1 MTKKETI
8 NLLIDVLMGN
18 KEVEDMQIF
27 VDFLTHERELLE
39 KKSSNSGQTKTQKE
53 NETIK
58 EKIVETLRDLGK
70 YVTITEIQNANVE
83 LGTYSNQKISALLK
97 QLVDNKEIEKVI
109 DVVTKPLDYDL
120 PKWILN
126 RQKDTKDGS
135 YTQQVANNWD
145 TKMREDLER
154 MKKMKLHK
162 GLRHY
167 FGLRVRGQHT
177 CSTGRRGKTV
187 GVSKKK

>member
-1 MTKKETI
+1 MENKKMTKKETI

-18 KEVEDMQIF
+18 KEVEDTQIF
-27 VDFLTHERELLE
+27 VDFLIHERELLE

-70 YVTITEIQNANVE
+70 YVTITEIQNANAE

-109 DVVTKPLDYDL
+109 D
-120 PKWILN
+120 
-126 RQKDTKDGS
+126 
-135 YTQQVANNWD
+135 
-145 TKMREDLER
+145 
-154 MKKMKLHK
+154 
-162 GLRHY
+162 
-167 FGLRVRGQHT
+167 
-177 CSTGRRGKTV
+177 
-187 GVSKKK
+187 KKKAYFKA

>member
-109 DVVTKPLDYDL
+109 D
-120 PKWILN
+120 
-126 RQKDTKDGS
+126 
-135 YTQQVANNWD
+135 
-145 TKMREDLER
+145 
-154 MKKMKLHK
+154 
-162 GLRHY
+162 
-167 FGLRVRGQHT
+167 
-177 CSTGRRGKTV
+177 
-187 GVSKKK
+187 KKKAYFKA

>member
-27 VDFLTHERELLE
+27 VDFLVHERELLE

-70 YVTITEIQNANVE
+70 YATITEIQEKNTE
-83 LGTYSNQKISALLK
+83 LGAYSNQKISALLK
-97 QLVDNKEIEKVI
+97 QLVDNEVI
-109 DVVTKPLDYDL
+109 
-120 PKWILN
+120 
-126 RQKDTKDGS
+126 
-135 YTQQVANNWD
+135 
-145 TKMREDLER
+145 TKMID
-154 MKKMKLHK
+154 
-162 GLRHY
+162 
-167 FGLRVRGQHT
+167 
-177 CSTGRRGKTV
+177 
-187 GVSKKK
+187 KKKAYFKA

>member
-1 MTKKETI
+1 MENKKMTKKETI

-70 YVTITEIQNANVE
+70 YATITEIQNANVE
-83 LGTYSNQKISALLK
+83 LSTYSNQKISALLK

-109 DVVTKPLDYDL
+109 D
-120 PKWILN
+120 
-126 RQKDTKDGS
+126 
-135 YTQQVANNWD
+135 
-145 TKMREDLER
+145 
-154 MKKMKLHK
+154 
-162 GLRHY
+162 
-167 FGLRVRGQHT
+167 
-177 CSTGRRGKTV
+177 
-187 GVSKKK
+187 KKKAYFKA

>member
-1 MTKKETI
+1 MENKKMTKKETI

-18 KEVEDMQIF
+18 KEVEDTQIF
-27 VDFLTHERELLE
+27 VDFLIHERELLE

-70 YVTITEIQNANVE
+70 YVTITEIQNANTE

-109 DVVTKPLDYDL
+109 D
-120 PKWILN
+120 
-126 RQKDTKDGS
+126 
-135 YTQQVANNWD
+135 
-145 TKMREDLER
+145 
-154 MKKMKLHK
+154 
-162 GLRHY
+162 
-167 FGLRVRGQHT
+167 
-177 CSTGRRGKTV
+177 
-187 GVSKKK
+187 KKKAYFKA

>member
-1 MTKKETI
+1 MENKKMTKKETI

-18 KEVEDMQIF
+18 KEVEDTQIF
-27 VDFLTHERELLE
+27 VDFLIHERELLE

-83 LGTYSNQKISALLK
+83 LGAYSNQKISALLK

-109 DVVTKPLDYDL
+109 D
-120 PKWILN
+120 
-126 RQKDTKDGS
+126 
-135 YTQQVANNWD
+135 
-145 TKMREDLER
+145 
-154 MKKMKLHK
+154 
-162 GLRHY
+162 
-167 FGLRVRGQHT
+167 
-177 CSTGRRGKTV
+177 
-187 GVSKKK
+187 KKKAYFKA

>member
-1 MTKKETI
+1 MENKKMTKKETI

-27 VDFLTHERELLE
+27 IDFLTHERELLE

-83 LGTYSNQKISALLK
+83 LSTYSNQKISALLK

-109 DVVTKPLDYDL
+109 D
-120 PKWILN
+120 
-126 RQKDTKDGS
+126 
-135 YTQQVANNWD
+135 
-145 TKMREDLER
+145 
-154 MKKMKLHK
+154 
-162 GLRHY
+162 
-167 FGLRVRGQHT
+167 
-177 CSTGRRGKTV
+177 
-187 GVSKKK
+187 KKKAYFKA